1 PAGPR
6 ARRRR
11 APAGGPRAR
20 CAPRAL
26 LVAGPAGDRWRRPC
40 AGVEQPGVRAEW
52 PYLPERA
59 WTSRRCRS
67 RILAAYQPRWG
78 GKAGGSAVAGR
89 VGGGLRGGPGWG
101 GEGVA
106 PRRAE
111 ESGGFRAVG
120 GGGGPVWGAGTLLG
134 RRLPG
139 GLSRDGG

>member
-1 PAGPR
+1 AAARSTGAPGGRGP
-6 ARRRR
+6 
-11 APAGGPRAR
+11 PLYPPRVW
-20 CAPRAL
+20 
-26 LVAGPAGDRWRRPC
+26 VAVPAGDRWRRPC